1 VPQLL
6 FPNAA
11 VRGHFS
17 FSASPCAR
25 LDYCSCIFTGLPRV
39 WIEELGRVR
48 RATARLT
55 EGFSETE
62 HIQHTWEVLHWL
74 PFSQGISYRIASL
87 VLRCLVGQAPS
98 YLCDLCHSLSYYT
111 GRCTVYTVLL
121 CRWQLGSIIC
131 SHCNNA
137 RHYFSVVNLPTCIC
151 LSLTLCTLQLVANS
165 QFHQLLEIA
174 FFRLV
179 WVERASE

>member
-1 VPQLL
+1 MRQFVVISRSLHPLVHVL
-6 FPNAA
+6 ITAPVSSRVFRESGSKSWDRFAVLRHDSMKDSLRPNTSSI
-11 VRGHFS
+11 RGRYYIGSPSHR
-17 FSASPCAR
+17 ASH
-25 LDYCSCIFTGLPRV
+25 IGL
-39 WIEELGRVR
+39 
-48 RATARLT
+48 
-55 EGFSETE
+55 
-62 HIQHTWEVLHWL
+62 
-74 PFSQGISYRIASL
+74 L